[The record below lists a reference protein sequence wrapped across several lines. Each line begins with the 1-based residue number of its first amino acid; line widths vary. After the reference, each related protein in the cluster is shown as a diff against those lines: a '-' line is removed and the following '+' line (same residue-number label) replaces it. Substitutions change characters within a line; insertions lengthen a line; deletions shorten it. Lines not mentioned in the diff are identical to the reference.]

1 MGTRKPRTKESRTDR
16 KARVEELPVKALPD
30 ESAATVKGGLKMLT
44 SAREAEEK
52 AKNLASGVNSSRP

>member
-1 MGTRKPRTKESRTDR
+1 
-16 KARVEELPVKALPD
+16 VEELPVKALPD